1 MFSFS
6 RFRGIDDGRSD
17 KDEVPG
23 IKESKKNEYGRGVG
37 FDDYGNDSL
46 EDVAEREEESIG
58 YTDFKNNNRTINCS
72 SVENDKDEGK
82 IRFDHVDTDG
92 NSDENG
98 EDDSRIGFDDGDTD
112 SLDKVNELEEDL
124 NSYTV
129 AQLKVK
135 LAEQGL
141 IQTGKK
147 PDLIQRILKPQAS
160 DFKKKSKVEPW
171 RTSKAKALLIRLL
184 SDKSSRIQGLTP
196 DESWE
201 SSEWFKKYPKDRFV
215 SNMKNLKKSIEARGG
230 IVANDNEIIEAE
242 LSSIRASN
250 QILCPLWHQHDASRL
265 LEQDIKDSM
274 HEGMSPRKFR
284 QTRAEYMQFDLE
296 TFRKHIY
303 QEQRKQREMPM
314 KVAKRNKLA
323 EETHREV
330 IEEEV
335 ARWHA
340 DQEHDDM
347 VNILAGL
354 LLE

>member
-1 MFSFS
+1 
-6 RFRGIDDGRSD
+6 
-17 KDEVPG
+17 
-23 IKESKKNEYGRGVG
+23 
-37 FDDYGNDSL
+37 
-46 EDVAEREEESIG
+46 
-58 YTDFKNNNRTINCS
+58 
-72 SVENDKDEGK
+72 
-82 IRFDHVDTDG
+82 
-92 NSDENG
+92 
-98 EDDSRIGFDDGDTD
+98 
-112 SLDKVNELEEDL
+112 
-124 NSYTV
+124 
-129 AQLKVK
+129 
-135 LAEQGL
+135 
-141 IQTGKK
+141 
-147 PDLIQRILKPQAS
+147 
-160 DFKKKSKVEPW
+160 
-171 RTSKAKALLIRLL
+171 
-184 SDKSSRIQGLTP
+184 
-196 DESWE
+196 
-201 SSEWFKKYPKDRFV
+201 
-215 SNMKNLKKSIEARGG
+215 MKNLKKSIEARGG

-242 LSSIRASN
+242 LSSIHASN

-347 VNILAGL
+347 VNALAGL